1 MNDSL
6 RKFIDGLPQKH
17 RKSNIYH
24 IICQNK
30 DGEITDEKFGINV
43 YTNYG
48 FDLDIRRQ
56 NTAGMDTNNSGIF
69 VGNGSGIPAPTD
81 LKLFSDI
88 KSGAKENRLPGFFC
102 YMVSSSGG
110 DGSGYITT
118 SDIHNTYDTETNM
131 LIGRRLCEQVTLEY
145 NYSWWNEDIEIT
157 EFGEGF
163 WGGYHSN
170 YWDPTQHAYALTTHC
185 LVYDEN
191 YQPSSFI
198 KHLNEQITIKLYR
211 TACIKCD
218 LFDTLWNQGK
228 YLFTNP
234 GYMVHGLHQDHGHSS
249 QGYSWWGNTWH
260 PAFEL
265 SICSGRCLNAKDF
278 PLYPVGLPNN
288 NGTNYYDWGVNLDK
302 GFGNDSRC
310 YMAYAGMNKTGWNAG
325 YAGRTF
331 NTQHPNGWR
340 CNMNWSNSCSST
352 NNSSNPIENSDKNNG
367 KYGLTIFTSDSMAQN
382 GLRTLSQNFWYF
394 YNNMETPEEI
404 VHYYAYTDDFMTPNF
419 RNIFGLGAVIANNDK
434 HQQLQIPVNDFHIIS
449 LKQYNYLTDDWD
461 IDEQF
466 VDDPTFD
473 FRNPECALCGQMTLN
488 EFKEGKGFS
497 VYLNSNPAAITAFT
511 NPDTDEIYMT
521 DSYWD
526 SSSYVL
532 VEDHSDVPVAL
543 QHKKYIIKYPTQSS
557 WKGIYPVREHSQ
569 HALVPSTPITEI
581 DTTVPL
587 YDYTNEYSGYNTK
600 LTYASDDGWIYC
612 DGTLIYPESDDGTGH
627 PYMYTLSKPPYSDN
641 NNQPPT
647 DMAHYANYRNSMPFM
662 YYTKHSIV
670 AVGGYTYIYNWTTS
684 TDVKVIMIFHPDPEH
699 PDVNPETTK
708 LVYGVNDFFGPFGLI
723 RASDNYVTL
732 QSTYV
737 MDQFG
742 FNCDELNDR
751 FYIQRGN
758 TIAMIDTTSTTV
770 GMDILPY
777 DANSNY
783 MTRRWCRYGLIY
795 GTDLIVTERSYGYDS
810 TIKKNK
816 FVFMIY
822 DVSTK
827 QPVSTFE
834 LPVETTLDLHLFFGY
849 KNHIY
854 IQGYKDEKYYL
865 FIYNY
870 QTGSWCAK
878 PNVLLNFTYAYSYS
892 VYSRKT
898 NQVYYDDEV
907 FVVSAFARI
916 NRDQNGDAGCR
927 TFIIFAD
934 DPLNPIYFETP
945 SESPFS
951 NSFSKGYQHG
961 IPRVKKLNGDKH
973 YVMLFNGRLAT
984 TSSGD
989 DGVNHSAAYIIDL
1002 GYIKNKGLKTI
1013 NQLRSEMPVPAFRMP
1028 NASYGL
1034 GGAYINASSGYQY
1047 ISDYVY
1053 DSNNLWFAEC
1063 CFYKDKVCVI
1073 TTFGKPKLIPVE
1085 MFLPHKM
1092 TGTTR
1097 THQAYNKRKR
1107 YSLTNH
1113 GMVLNNSANVDNS

>member
-1 MNDSL
+1 MTDSL
-6 RKFIDGLPQKH
+6 KKFINGLPPEH
-17 RKSNIYH
+17 RKSNVYH
-24 IICQNK
+24 IICQDK
-30 DGEITDEKFGINV
+30 DGNITDEKFGLNIL
-43 YTNYG
+43 TNSG
-48 FDLDIRRQ
+48 FNLEIRRV
-56 NTAGMDTNNSGIF
+56 NSTGVSGYKAFF
-69 VGNGSGIPAPTD
+69 VGNGTGTPTVSNDQLFAPIGMNAKGNRVGVFSYAVDSSDPNAGDEHLVTYD
-81 LKLFSDI
+81 L
-88 KSGAKENRLPGFFC
+88 
-102 YMVSSSGG
+102 
-110 DGSGYITT
+110 
-118 SDIHNTYDTETNM
+118 HNTYDTETNM

-145 NYSWWNEDIEIT
+145 NYSWWDTDIDIT
-157 EFGEGF
+157 EFGV
-163 WGGYHSN
+163 GYFMGYPESW
-170 YWDPTQHAYALTTHC
+170 WDPLTHEYHLNTHC

-191 YQPSSFI
+191 HDPSYFT
-198 KHLNEQITIKLYR
+198 KHLNEQITINMYR
-211 TACIKCD
+211 TSCIKCD
-218 LFDTLWNQGK
+218 LFATLWSEGK
-228 YLFTNP
+228 YLFVNP
-234 GYMVHGLHQDHGHSS
+234 AYLVHGMFQDWTSS
-249 QGYSWWGNTWH
+249 AQGYSWHGHTWH
-260 PAFEL
+260 PPFEL
-265 SICSGRCLNAKDF
+265 SIVSGRCLNAKDF

-288 NGTNYYDWGVNLDK
+288 SNTNYYDFGSSLDK
-302 GFGNDSRC
+302 GFGVDSRAWFAC
-310 YMAYAGMNKTGWNAG
+310 CTWSATQNGVAGC
-325 YAGRTF
+325 AGRIF
-331 NTQHPNGWR
+331 NTQHANGWR
-340 CNMNWSNSCSST
+340 DNMNWDNSCNNPSSRP
-352 NNSSNPIENSDKNNG
+352 NKIENTDRNNG
-367 KYGLTIFTSDSMAQN
+367 KYGMTICHSDAINKN
-382 GLRTLSQNFWYF
+382 GIRTTCQIFWYE
-394 YNNMETPEEI
+394 YNNQETPEELI
-404 VHYYAYTDDFMTPNF
+404 HYCAFTDDFMTPNF
-419 RNIFGLGAVIANNDK
+419 RNIFGLGAVIPNYK
-434 HQQLQIPVNDFHIIS
+434 KFQETQIPVNDFHITDCKS
-449 LKQYNYLTDDWD
+449 YNYLTDDWD

-466 VDDPTFD
+466 VDDPTAD
-473 FRNPECALCGQMTLN
+473 FRNPDCALCGEMMLD
-488 EFKEGKGFS
+488 EFKSGKSFS
-497 VYLNSNPAAITAFT
+497 VYLNSNPSAILAFT
-511 NPDTDEIYMT
+511 NGNTDEIYMT

-526 SSSYVL
+526 ISSYVL

-543 QHKKYIIKYPTQSS
+543 QHKKYIIKYPAQSS

-587 YDYTNEYSGYNTK
+587 YDYTNEYCGYNTK

-612 DGTLIYPESDDGTGH
+612 DGTLIYPDSDDGTGH
-627 PYMYTLSKPPYSDN
+627 PYTYTLSKPAYSDY

-647 DMAHYANYRNSMPFM
+647 DMVHYATNRNSMPFM

-670 AVGGYTYIYNWTTS
+670 AVGAYTWIYNWTTS
-684 TDVKVIMIFHPDPEH
+684 TDIKVIMIFHPDPEH

-708 LVYGVNDFFGPFGLI
+708 LVYGVNDFFNPFGLI

-732 QSTYV
+732 QSVYL

-758 TIAMIDTTSTTV
+758 TIAMIDTASTTV

-783 MTRRWCRYGLIY
+783 MTRRWCGYGLIY
-795 GTDLIVTERSYGYDS
+795 GTDLIVTERSFVYDS

-834 LPVETTLDLHLFFGY
+834 LPVETTLDVHMFFGY

-878 PNVLLNFTYAYSYS
+878 PNVLLNFTYAYSYA

-907 FVVSAFARI
+907 LVVTAFARI
-916 NRDQNGDAGCR
+916 NRDQNGDVGCR
-927 TFIIFAD
+927 TFAIFAD
-934 DPLNPIYFETP
+934 DPLHPVYFETP
-945 SESPFS
+945 TTDNWSP
-951 NSFSKGYQHG
+951 SFSKGYQHG
-961 IPRVKKLNGDKH
+961 MPRVKKFDNGKH
-973 YVMLFNGRLAT
+973 WLLMLQGRLGVSDGGSDGTNHTAT
-984 TSSGD
+984 Y
-989 DGVNHSAAYIIDL
+989 VIDL
-1002 GYIKNKGLKTI
+1002 GYIKNKGYRSPS
-1013 NQLRSEMPVPAFRMP
+1013 QLADNIPVPAFRMP

-1034 GGAYINASSGYQY
+1034 GGAYISASSGYQY

-1053 DSNNLWFAEC
+1053 DNNNLWFAEC

-1085 MFLPHKM
+1085 MFLPHRL

-1097 THQAYNKRKR
+1097 SHQAYNKRKQ
-1107 YSLTNH
+1107 YSMTNH
-1113 GMVLNNSANVDNS
+1113 GMVLNNSANVNNE